1 MRITGPFEIVPKK
14 HSAHFIFRRR
24 CPQILTPE
32 KITNVRNVHQFY
44 ISLRSHH
51 FISLLWS
58 LPPSIGT
65 RRRVNK
71 WSIKSWGHG
80 VWRKKLHRCIWD
92 GRSNKTCFIKPLSV
106 KRIFGWVAVGDFM
119 RCDALS
125 GFWWAV
131 YTPAVHIQMYSDQTN
146 NLDFNTF
153 YSTTAPVSKVIHGNK
168 MNSPPPSVRRD
179 LSSPFSSYTLHL
191 CKL

>member
-1 MRITGPFEIVPKK
+1 M
-14 HSAHFIFRRR
+14 
-24 CPQILTPE
+24 
-32 KITNVRNVHQFY
+32 
-44 ISLRSHH
+44 
-51 FISLLWS
+51 
-58 LPPSIGT
+58 
-65 RRRVNK
+65 
-71 WSIKSWGHG
+71 
-80 VWRKKLHRCIWD
+80 WRKKLHRRIWD

-106 KRIFGWVAVGDFM
+106 KRRIFGWVDVGDFM

-153 YSTTAPVSKVIHGNK
+153 YSTTAPVSKVIHGNQ

-191 CKL
+191 WGRDNRYSRYINFYSAQLSNCIRYLDVVVTIYSTWCFCLKRGSNGWGGELMMAAAEPNGSLGTPYFEQAKQTLRLWRNF